1 MGTRREMPEAWSEA
15 TRVGRWGSR
24 ERRAGLAMVALTVHN
39 LPVLRSAV
47 AFDDLGEVLEATHC
61 AGVPNGVV
69 GAQDAPTTGRRA
81 VA

>member
-1 MGTRREMPEAWSEA
+1 MTGAWSEA

-24 ERRAGLAMVALTVHN
+24 EGRAGLAMVALTVHN
-39 LPVLRSAV
+39 LHVLRSYLRAAT
-47 AFDDLGEVLEATHC
+47 AFDDLGEVLEATCC